1 MGEGCY
7 VPADC
12 SPEPAYCHSVL
23 RNSTG
28 ASTPRLV
35 LQPAAGTLGSLPSLC
50 SRCSLSS
57 LETHSLTTYT
67 VRLASINS
75 FASDSDSRTPHW
87 RRGWDRRGPKHVASA
102 RSDCVSKTP
111 WIHSS
116 AQEPRSSSTS
126 RRQWQPCCLQPPS
139 ANSLRPSLRPGL
151 FTWNAWNSSS
161 KRTTLRRTTRSALCC
176 AVYAVSTRMLC
187 CARFAHL
194 RHRQKRRSRTSS
206 RS

>member
-12 SPEPAYCHSVL
+12 SPEPAYCHSVCV
-23 RNSTG
+23 NSTG

-50 SRCSLSS
+50 SRFSLFS
-57 LETHSLTTYT
+57 
-67 VRLASINS
+67 R
-75 FASDSDSRTPHW
+75 DPDSRTPHW
-87 RRGWDRRGPKHVASA
+87 RRGWDRRGPKHAASA

-111 WIHSS
+111 WIRSS

-139 ANSLRPSLRPGL
+139 ANSLRPSLLPGL
-151 FTWNAWNSSS
+151 STWNAWNSSS

-194 RHRQKRRSRTSS
+194 RHRQKRRSRT
-206 RS
+206 